1 MSTTNSHLL
10 LIVTGQNG
18 DAGHDR
24 TRFRCIALQRL
35 VYMCTLV
42 HIRFVE
48 DKLDIRNNAIRSVAR
63 SKKNK
68 RR

>member
-24 TRFRCIALQRL
+24 TRFRCIVLQRH

-48 DKLDIRNNAIRSVAR
+48 DKLDI
-63 SKKNK
+63 
-68 RR
+68 